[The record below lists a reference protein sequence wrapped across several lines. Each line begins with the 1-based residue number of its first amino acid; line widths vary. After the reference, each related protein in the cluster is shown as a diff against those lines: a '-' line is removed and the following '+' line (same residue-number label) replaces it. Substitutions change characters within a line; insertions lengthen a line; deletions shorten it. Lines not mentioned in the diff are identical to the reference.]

1 VIRTGFFETDRDG
14 LGRRPRWRKALFAGA
29 GRELAPRGGSLA
41 MRTLAG
47 NPARSLRGIFWQF
60 VLDFGKK

>member
-1 VIRTGFFETDRDG
+1 MIRVGFFETDRDG
-14 LGRRPRWRKALFAGA
+14 WAGGPDGERLYSLVPGANSRRAAG
-29 GRELAPRGGSLA
+29 LA